1 MHIPSGFLEPQVWI
15 PMTGISAA
23 GVGIALK
30 KSGELI
36 DERKTPVMGV
46 MAAFIFAAQMV
57 NFPVFG
63 GTSGHLIGS
72 ALAVAILGMWP
83 AMVVMTCV
91 VLVQALLFQDGGL
104 DALGANI
111 FNMCILGCLISGVI
125 IGRCRK
131 ISRKVFYLSVALAS
145 WLSVVGAAVFCALEL
160 SLSGTSPL
168 KVVLPAMAAIHAV
181 IGAFEGFI
189 TIIAL
194 RFIMAVNHGLLRI
207 YNGGKP

>member
-1 MHIPSGFLEPQVWI
+1 MHIPSGFLQPQVWI

-23 GVGIALK
+23 GIGYALK
-30 KSGELI
+30 KTGVMV

-72 ALAVAILGMWP
+72 ALAVAIMGMWP
-83 AMVVMTCV
+83 AMIVMTSV

-104 DALGANI
+104 DALGANV
-111 FNMCILGCLISGVI
+111 FNMCILGCFISGII
-125 IGRCRK
+125 IGKGRK
-131 ISRKVFYLSVALAS
+131 TGHKTFYSLVALAA
-145 WLSVVGAAVFCALEL
+145 WLSVVGAAVSCALQL

-168 KVVLPAMAAIHAV
+168 KVVLPAMTAIHAL

-189 TIIAL
+189 TVIAL
-194 RFIMAVNHGLLRI
+194 RFVEAVNPGFIRI
-207 YNGGKP
+207 QTGNNT